1 MSRSLIQIPEST
13 LFALRKLIVDL
24 SDGLTE
30 EGPDWSEDGLDS
42 LRRRV
47 ANAVPKG
54 DLPDWLH
61 HYRDQPI
68 VRSV

>member
-1 MSRSLIQIPEST
+1 MSRPLIQIPEY
-13 LFALRKLIVDL
+13 ALNAFRQLIVDL

-30 EGPDWSEDGLDS
+30 EGPDWSEEGVDN

-47 ANAVPKG
+47 ANAVPK
-54 DLPDWLH
+54 DMLPDWLH
-61 HYRDQPI
+61 RYRDPSI